1 VIPGGSRV
9 HRAAHGGLAVAHPPR
24 YPGGGGAPGGGWR
37 RGHQPG
43 AGAHFDEVIFACHS
57 DQALALLADA
67 SDGERAILG
76 NMPIRPTTSGCT
88 PTPPACRCAARR
100 GRAGTTSSV
109 RMTGRAPGELQHEHP
124 AGGELPSALLR
135 QPQSPWTGGRE
146 QGVAPFRLSSSG
158 IQSGLHRRPAA
169 TGRDLW
175 PSAYPLLRGLLVQRF
190 SRGRGA
196 QRLDVAR
203 RFGAEL

>member
-1 VIPGGSRV
+1 VEAVRRV
-9 HRAAHGGLAVAHPPR
+9 ADGVVVTSQG
-24 YPGGGGAPGGGWR
+24 
-37 RGHQPG
+37 QE
-43 AGAHFDEVIFACHS
+43 HFDEVIFACHS

-76 NMPIRPTTSGCT
+76 NMPYQANDVWLHTDASCLPM
-88 PTPPACRCAARR
+88 RR
-100 GRAGTTSSV
+100 KAWASWNYQLGEDD
-109 RMTGRAPGELQHEHP
+109 GRAPGELQHEHP

-175 PSAYPLLRGLLVQRF
+175 PSAHPLLRGLLVQRF